1 MSLSSDGALTSAA
14 AAPQRAGIPRGG
26 EVKVPLVYQRCR
38 SSLWYDS
45 GVERFFSFFSPVL
58 HQILSPS
65 ASQVCEDVSS
75 WAAGSDSRMACAAAA
90 LCISDAT
97 HIHGDVRSIAS
108 CHLVAGGG
116 SVGDG
121 GRGVGGQVGE

>member
-1 MSLSSDGALTSAA
+1 MSLSSDGALTSAP

-45 GVERFFSFFSPVL
+45 GVERIFSFLPVL

-65 ASQVCEDVSS
+65 VVSGLRGRELMS
-75 WAAGSDSRMACAAAA
+75 GELQTDSMTCATAA
-90 LCISDAT
+90 LCISDVTAT
-97 HIHGDVRSIAS
+97 CVSLLNIIW
-108 CHLVAGGG
+108 GGG
-116 SVGDG
+116 LS
-121 GRGVGGQVGE
+121 